1 MTADPD
7 TGVAVGGLT
16 GLGESLSDRVAI
28 GIVAGLLIGK
38 PIGILAATWLVARVT
53 KAELD
58 SDLSW
63 LDVLG
68 LSVLAGVGFTVSLV
82 IGELAFGAGSERD
95 DHVKVAI
102 LAGSVLA
109 AIIAGLLLR
118 SRNRIYDRQPHLRPH
133 RSAGETRRW
142 ARGLPTAV
150 AGRSATD

>member
-1 MTADPD
+1 VFAFMAAA
-7 TGVAVGGLT
+7 VAVGGLT

-118 SRNRIYDRQPHLRPH
+118 SRNRIYDRIAQQERPDGGPEGYPPLS
-133 RSAGETRRW
+133 RGDRR
-142 ARGLPTAV
+142 R
-150 AGRSATD
+150 TDCG

>member
-1 MTADPD
+1 MAA
-7 TGVAVGGLT
+7 GVAVGGLT
-16 GLGESLSDRVAI
+16 GLGESVSDRVAI

-68 LSVLAGVGFTVSLV
+68 LSVLAGVGFTVSLL

-95 DHVKVAI
+95 DHVKVAV
-102 LAGSVLA
+102 LVGSLLA

-118 SRNRIYDRQPHLRPH
+118 SRNRIYDRIAQQERPDGGPEGYPPL
-133 RSAGETRRW
+133 SRRD
-142 ARGLPTAV
+142 R
-150 AGRSATD
+150 RRTDYG

>member
-1 MTADPD
+1 MAA
-7 TGVAVGGLT
+7 GVAVGGLT
-16 GLGESLSDRVAI
+16 GLGESVSDRVAI

-68 LSVLAGVGFTVSLV
+68 LSVLAGVGFTVSLL

-95 DHVKVAI
+95 DHVKVAV
-102 LAGSVLA
+102 LVGSLLA
-109 AIIAGLLLR
+109 AIIAALLLR
-118 SRNRIYDRQPHLRPH
+118 SRNRIYDRIAQQERPDGGPEGYPPLS
-133 RSAGETRRW
+133 RGDRR
-142 ARGLPTAV
+142 R
-150 AGRSATD
+150 TDYG

>member
-1 MTADPD
+1 MAA
-7 TGVAVGGLT
+7 GVAVGGLT
-16 GLGESLSDRVAI
+16 GLGESVSDRVAI

-68 LSVLAGVGFTVSLV
+68 LSVLAGVGFTVSLL

-95 DHVKVAI
+95 DHVKVAV
-102 LAGSVLA
+102 LVGSLLA

-118 SRNRIYDRQPHLRPH
+118 SRNRIYDRIAQQERPDGGPEGYPPLS
-133 RSAGETRRW
+133 RGDRR
-142 ARGLPTAV
+142 R
-150 AGRSATD
+150 TDYG

>member
-1 MTADPD
+1 MAAA
-7 TGVAVGGLT
+7 VAVGGLT

-118 SRNRIYDRQPHLRPH
+118 SRNRIYDRIAQQERPDGGPEGYPPLS
-133 RSAGETRRW
+133 RGDRR
-142 ARGLPTAV
+142 R
-150 AGRSATD
+150 TDCG